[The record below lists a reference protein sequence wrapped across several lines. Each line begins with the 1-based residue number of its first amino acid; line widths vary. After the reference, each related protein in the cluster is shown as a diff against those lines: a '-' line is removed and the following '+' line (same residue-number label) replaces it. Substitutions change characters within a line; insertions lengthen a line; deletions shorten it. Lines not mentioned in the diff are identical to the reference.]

1 MTLRTILAAASMFAL
16 AACNQAQAPA
26 EEAAAPEAPAA
37 LMDQVLGMQPDQ
49 QPVFAWQQ
57 LTTYQASHPEA
68 APACSSI
75 RAAESR
81 GVIPADVDPASVYGP
96 HAGSLVFSIQCGPQ
110 LTGTRFDP
118 REHWLVV
125 FAPGAAE
132 PAVVSCADA
141 RGQDICP
148 ATMPRAAATP

>member
-1 MTLRTILAAASMFAL
+1 MTLRSILAAASVFAL
-16 AACNQAQAPA
+16 AACNPPQAP
-26 EEAAAPEAPAA
+26 EEAAAPAAPAA
-37 LMDQVLGMQPDQ
+37 LMDQALAMQPDQ

-57 LTTYQASHPEA
+57 LTTYQAAHPEFE
-68 APACSSI
+68 PVCNSI

-81 GVIPADVDPASVYGP
+81 GVIPEDVDPESVYGA
-96 HAGSLVFSIQCGPQ
+96 HVGSLVYSIQCGPQ

-125 FAPGAAE
+125 FAPGAME
-132 PAVVSCADA
+132 PLVVRCADA

-148 ATMPRAAATP
+148 ATMPRVEAAAP